1 MPVNIKVISFQADAS
16 ELLEA
21 VDERTE
27 PWSYDDLPSR
37 GEPEMP
43 NFIVRDTKMI
53 GDSLDEMLRE
63 NPVTTP
69 IVIGKT

>member
-1 MPVNIKVISFQADAS
+1 M
-16 ELLEA
+16 
-21 VDERTE
+21 DERTE